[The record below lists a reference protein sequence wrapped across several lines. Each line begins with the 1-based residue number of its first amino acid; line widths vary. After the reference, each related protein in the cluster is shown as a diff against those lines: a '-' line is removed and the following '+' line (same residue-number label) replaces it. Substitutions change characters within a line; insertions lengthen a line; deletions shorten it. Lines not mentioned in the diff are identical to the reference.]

1 VDVSVSDVPARGIWC
16 LSAHHRFATSRKINA
31 ADDIDLPMAG
41 AKAAK
46 EGSTERGK
54 IVGQNVV
61 PLVRASAN
69 HLEDQALSA

>member
-1 VDVSVSDVPARGIWC
+1 VEYGACRRTTGFHITEDQRC
-16 LSAHHRFATSRKINA
+16 
-31 ADDIDLPMAG
+31 DDIDLPVAG

-61 PLVRASAN
+61 PLVWASA
-69 HLEDQALSA
+69 HPLRDQALSA